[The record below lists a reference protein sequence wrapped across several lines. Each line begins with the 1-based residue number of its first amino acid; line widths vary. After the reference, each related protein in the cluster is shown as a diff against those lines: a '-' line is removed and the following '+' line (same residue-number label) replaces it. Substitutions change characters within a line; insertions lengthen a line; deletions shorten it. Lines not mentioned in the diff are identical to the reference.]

1 MTLSDVCIKRPV
13 FTWVIVLIPVVL
25 GIVSYF
31 DLGVDLFPDVDF
43 PVCTVTAVLKGAS
56 VEEMETTVTKPLEDV
71 INTVAGIDELRSQT
85 TEGVSSIVVQF
96 VLSKD
101 GDVGTQEVRDKINT
115 ILADLPDGTDPP
127 VVDKFDTGSV
137 PVMTIA
143 VSGQRD
149 FRETTEI
156 ARKQIKERLET
167 VNGVG
172 AINLVGGRVRAM
184 NIVVDTN
191 LLAGYSLSVE
201 DVRIALLRQNLE
213 VPGGRLDQG
222 SRELVLRTLGRL
234 RDEREFSDLIIAN
247 RNGYPVRVRDVG
259 KAVDSFEE
267 QRSLTRLDGS
277 TAVGLV
283 VQKQSGV
290 NTVKVVDDVRARL
303 KQLEAGLPPD
313 IRLEIIRDQSR
324 FIRKSIEEVKF
335 HLVLAALLVSATIL
349 LFIRDWRT
357 TLIATVAIPTSI
369 VPTFFFMR
377 YMGFTLNNITM
388 LALILAIGIVIDDA
402 VVVHENIFR
411 HMEED
416 GMDGMTASRV
426 GTREITMAVLATSLS
441 LVVIFMPIAFMGG
454 IVGRFFSS
462 FGLTV
467 AFAVIMSLFVSFT
480 LTPMLCSRFLKLEHA
495 DGPARSKSGLIYRLI
510 DGSYG
515 LLLRLS
521 LRSKIV
527 VVLLAALVVAS
538 TVPIGRI
545 MGLTLIPRDDQSEYE
560 VSVTTPEGYS
570 LDRTAAVMAELESR
584 LWTLKGT
591 QHVFTTI
598 GQTGGSRV
606 VKGEGNVTRG
616 TIYVRMKDLEER
628 EPASPAAG
636 WWDLPGR
643 ARQYFD
649 GPRFTQFGVQ
659 REARMFLEDYPD
671 LRVSIDDVSSFR
683 IGSRPQVFQVSLSGP
698 ELEKLSE
705 YAEKLIAGLKKEP
718 GLVDLD
724 TTLSLRKPELQ
735 VSVDREA
742 ASDLGVPVGTI
753 ADTLRVLI
761 GGLPISKFRDGEEQY
776 DVWLRAD
783 SLERETS
790 QELYQISFPSPTVGL
805 VKLAS
810 LAKLVEDRGPTEIER
825 LSRERIVTVVGN
837 PEGIGLGEA
846 VNRADAILK
855 ELKLPPQYTYVFTGQ
870 AKTLGETGYYFIIAF
885 ALSIIF
891 MYMILA
897 AQFESWTQPLAI
909 LASLPVTVPFG
920 MLSLVLFKTP
930 MDLYAMFGLF
940 MLVGIVKKNGILQV
954 DAANQLRA
962 SGLSRH
968 DAVITANH
976 TRLRPI
982 LMTTVMLVA
991 AMVPIALGTG
1001 PGAGARASMAKV
1013 IIGGQMFSL
1022 VLALLVTP
1030 VFYVILDQVVNVSRR
1045 LGIRFSVEPTSSPN
1059 ERPGATS
1066 RAPIAVGAS
1075 ETRT

>member
-1 MTLSDVCIKRPV
+1 MTLSDICIRRPV

-25 GIVSYF
+25 GVVSYF

-43 PVCTVTAVLKGAS
+43 PVCTVTTVLKGAS

-115 ILADLPDGTDPP
+115 ILSDLPDGTDPP

-143 VSGQRD
+143 VSGDRD

-184 NIVVDTN
+184 NIIVDTD
-191 LLAGYSLSVE
+191 LLAGYNLSVE
-201 DVRIALLRQNLE
+201 DVRTALFQQNLE

-234 RDEREFSDLIIAN
+234 RDEQEFNNLIVAN
-247 RNGYPVRVRDVG
+247 REGYPVRVSDVG
-259 KAVDSFEE
+259 RAVDAYEE
-267 QRSLTRLDGS
+267 PRSLTRLDGA

-303 KQLEAGLPPD
+303 KKLEPALPPD
-313 IRLEIIRDQSR
+313 LKLEIIRDQSR

-335 HLVLAALLVSATIL
+335 HLLLAAVLVSATIL

-357 TLIATVAIPTSI
+357 TLIATLAIPTSI
-369 VPTFFFMR
+369 VPTFLFMR

-416 GMDGMTASRV
+416 GMDGMTAARV
-426 GTREITMAVLATSLS
+426 GTREIALAVLATSLS
-441 LVVIFMPIAFMGG
+441 LVVIFLPIAFMGG

-467 AFAVIMSLFVSFT
+467 AFAVLMSLFVSFT
-480 LTPMLCSRFLKLEHA
+480 LTPMLCSRFLKLEHSGA
-495 DGPARSKSGLIYRLI
+495 GAARSKSGLVWRVI

-515 LLLRLS
+515 FLLRLS
-521 LRSKIV
+521 MKSKLM
-527 VVLLAALVVAS
+527 VVLLAAVVVAG

-545 MGLTLIPRDDQSEYE
+545 MGITLIPRDDQSEYE
-560 VSVTTPEGYS
+560 VAVTTPEGYS
-570 LDRTAAVMAELESR
+570 LERTAAVLSELESR

-591 QHVFTTI
+591 RHVFTTI
-598 GQTGGSRV
+598 GQTGGGRV

-616 TIYVRMKDLEER
+616 TIYVRMTDLEER
-628 EPASPAAG
+628 AAAQPAAG
-636 WWDLPGR
+636 WWDVPGR
-643 ARQYFD
+643 FRQYFA
-649 GPRFTQFGVQ
+649 GPEFTQFAIQ
-659 REARMFLEDYPD
+659 RKAREFLEDFPD
-671 LRVSIDDVSSFR
+671 LRVSVDDVSSFR

-698 ELEKLSE
+698 ELEVLST
-705 YAEKLIAGLKKEP
+705 YADRLIEGLKKEP

-761 GGLPISKFRDGEEQY
+761 GGLPISKFRDGDEQY
-776 DVWLRAD
+776 DVWLRAE
-783 SLERETS
+783 SRERETS
-790 QELYQISFPSPTVGL
+790 QELYQITFPSPSVGL

-855 ELKLPPQYTYVFTGQ
+855 EMQLPPQYTYVFTGQ
-870 AKTLGETGYYFIIAF
+870 ARTLGETGYYFIIAF
-885 ALSIIF
+885 ALSILF

-897 AQFESWTQPLAI
+897 AQFESWTQPVAI

-962 SGLSRH
+962 AGLARH
-968 DAVITANH
+968 DAVLAANH

-991 AMVPIALGTG
+991 AMVPIALGAG

-1030 VFYVILDQVVNVSRR
+1030 VFYVILDQVVNLARR
-1045 LGIRFSVEPTSSPN
+1045 LGIRFSVHPA
-1059 ERPGATS
+1059 GAAA
-1066 RAPIAVGAS
+1066 APAPRHDHVDAVA
-1075 ETRT
+1075 